1 MLELFIIAVI
11 IVFIIDLSGALDSFE
26 KDYLKVYLI
35 KKIED

>member
-1 MLELFIIAVI
+1 MIYLGLW
-11 IVFIIDLSGALDSFE
+11 IVLNTVFE